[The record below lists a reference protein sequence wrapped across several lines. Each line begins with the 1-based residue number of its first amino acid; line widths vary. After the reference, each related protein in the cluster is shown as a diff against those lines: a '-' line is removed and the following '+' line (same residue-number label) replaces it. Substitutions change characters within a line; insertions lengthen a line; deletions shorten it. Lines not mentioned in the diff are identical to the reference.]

1 MNFDGEE
8 ILVHMSMS
16 DDEEAGHGEQSMN
29 CRVQCCCMVSV
40 SDCLSTMLRHW
51 SLYLSLATLKYS
63 WTWITDRI
71 RTTDHREAD
80 EKQIEFTGLN
90 TCMELLKNQSAPMLR
105 FLDLLQQSIET
116 FASVRLYSLQLWR
129 PPWHQYY
136 HISQSFKIRTKKLHS
151 LFKAQIISFRTLLG
165 LRTISVVHRSCGW
178 NKIGMTHNEVI
189 LS

>member
-105 FLDLLQQSIET
+105 FLDLLGIDHVLWSNRWPPSMRAKRIITLAKVSRLEQKNYIRYSRHKLLVFGLSLDWELYLWSIDH
-116 FASVRLYSLQLWR
+116 VDG
-129 PPWHQYY
+129 
-136 HISQSFKIRTKKLHS
+136 IR
-151 LFKAQIISFRTLLG
+151 
-165 LRTISVVHRSCGW
+165 
-178 NKIGMTHNEVI
+178 
-189 LS
+189 